1 MNRLL
6 EFWMGHSGRLSS
18 TRLLATYT
26 TVVVMAVW
34 AVISVRQNVLNP
46 LPESLVVLVLGA
58 TGMVQAPKFMPKRE
72 PTEGVSTP

>member
-6 EFWMGHSGRLSS
+6 EFWVGKSGRLSS

-26 TVVVMAVW
+26 TGVVMAVW

-58 TGMVQAPKFMPKRE
+58 TGMVQAPKFRQKQNQEAPA
-72 PTEGVSTP
+72 

>member
-1 MNRLL
+1 
-6 EFWMGHSGRLSS
+6 
-18 TRLLATYT
+18 
-26 TVVVMAVW
+26 MAVW

>member
-6 EFWMGHSGRLSS
+6 EFWVGQSGRLSS

-26 TVVVMAVW
+26 TGVVMAVW

-58 TGMVQAPKFMPKRE
+58 TGMVQATKFMPEKKQE
-72 PTEGVSTP
+72 ATA

>member
-6 EFWMGHSGRLSS
+6 EFWLGQSGRLSS

-26 TVVVMAVW
+26 TGVVMAVW

-58 TGMVQAPKFMPKRE
+58 TGMVQAPKFVPKRE

>member
-6 EFWMGHSGRLSS
+6 EFWVGQSGRLSS

-26 TVVVMAVW
+26 TGVVMAVW
-34 AVISVRQNVLNP
+34 AVISVQQNVLNQ

-58 TGMVQAPKFMPKRE
+58 TGMVQAPKFMQKQNQ
-72 PTEGVSTP
+72 

>member
-6 EFWMGHSGRLSS
+6 EFWVGQSGRLSS

-26 TVVVMAVW
+26 TGVVMAVW
-34 AVISVRQNVLNP
+34 AVISVRQNVLNQ

-58 TGMVQAPKFMPKRE
+58 TGMVQAPKFMQKQNQ
-72 PTEGVSTP
+72 

>member
-6 EFWMGHSGRLSS
+6 EFWVGKSGRLSS

-26 TVVVMAVW
+26 TGVVMAVW
-34 AVISVRQNVLNP
+34 AVISVRQNVINP

-58 TGMVQAPKFMPKRE
+58 TGMVQAPKFMQKQNQEAPA
-72 PTEGVSTP
+72 

>member
-6 EFWMGHSGRLSS
+6 EFWVGQRGRLSS

-26 TVVVMAVW
+26 TGVVMAVW

-58 TGMVQAPKFMPKRE
+58 TGMVQAPKFMQKQNQ
-72 PTEGVSTP
+72 

>member
-6 EFWMGHSGRLSS
+6 EFWVGQSGRLSS

-26 TVVVMAVW
+26 TGIVMAVW
-34 AVISVRQNVLNP
+34 ATISIRQNVLNP

-58 TGMVQAPKFMPKRE
+58 TGIVQAPKFMPKQNQE
-72 PTEGVSTP
+72 APA

>member
-6 EFWMGHSGRLSS
+6 EFWVGQSGRLSS

-26 TVVVMAVW
+26 TGVVMAVW

-58 TGMVQAPKFMPKRE
+58 TGMVQAPKFKPKRE

>member
-1 MNRLL
+1 
-6 EFWMGHSGRLSS
+6 MGQSGRLSS

-34 AVISVRQNVLNP
+34 AVISVRLNVLNP

-58 TGMVQAPKFMPKRE
+58 TGMVQAPKFMSK
-72 PTEGVSTP
+72 TTNDASDTNGK

>member
-6 EFWMGHSGRLSS
+6 EFWVGQSGRLSS

-26 TVVVMAVW
+26 TGVVMAVW

-46 LPESLVVLVLGA
+46 LPESLVMLVLGA
-58 TGMVQAPKFMPKRE
+58 TGMVQAPKFMSKQNKEAPA
-72 PTEGVSTP
+72 